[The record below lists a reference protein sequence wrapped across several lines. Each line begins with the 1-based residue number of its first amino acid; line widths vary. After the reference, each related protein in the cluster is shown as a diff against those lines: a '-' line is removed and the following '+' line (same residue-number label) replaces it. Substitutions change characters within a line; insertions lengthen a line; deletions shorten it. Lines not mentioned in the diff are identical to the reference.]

1 MEETAIASH
10 DRDGSGERK
19 RRLLSELPGLR
30 RELSGVREAVPLAP
44 YCAYGVGGPA
54 ELLFEAP
61 TTAELRSAVVAGR
74 QSGLPVTV
82 LGQATNVLI
91 ADGGLPGLTV
101 LARNAAV
108 DVRDEVLTCDAG
120 AVLSSVVTNL
130 AERGLAGLEFAGNI
144 PGSVGG
150 AVVGNAG
157 AYGRAVADALVS
169 AELLV
174 GEKVR
179 SFTPVDL
186 RMGYRTSLLKDPAGV
201 GRAGVP
207 GRASEPAGTEHGG
220 LQSADPAGAP
230 NAGRGP
236 GDLAGAC
243 VLRAVFSLASGSS
256 SALLAEIARDAE
268 LRRSKHPLEY
278 ASCGSY
284 FRNPSSDRPAA
295 LLIEQAGLKGFRVG
309 LAEVSQRHAN
319 FLVAL
324 KGAAAA
330 DILALAEEVKRRVF
344 EQSGV
349 QLVEEVVHL
358 GFSAEA

>member
-1 MEETAIASH
+1 M
-10 DRDGSGERK
+10 
-19 RRLLSELPGLR
+19 
-30 RELSGVREAVPLAP
+30 PLAP

-54 ELLFEAP
+54 ELLFEAT
-61 TTAELRSAVVAGR
+61 TTACLRGAVVAGR

-91 ADGGLPGLTV
+91 ADGGLLGLVV
-101 LARNAAV
+101 LARNSAS
-108 DVRDEVLTCDAG
+108 DVRDEVLTCEAG
-120 AVLSSVVTNL
+120 AVLSPVVTSL

-157 AYGRAVADALVS
+157 AYGRAVADALIT

-174 GEKVR
+174 GADIR
-179 SFTPVDL
+179 SFIAADL
-186 RMGYRTSLLKDPAGV
+186 RMGYRTSVLKDPAG
-201 GRAGVP
+201 AGLP
-207 GRASEPAGTEHGG
+207 DAGPSAGPA
-220 LQSADPAGAP
+220 L
-230 NAGRGP
+230 

-243 VLRAVFSLASGSS
+243 VLRATFALSSGSS
-256 SALLAEIARDAE
+256 SALREEIARDAE
-268 LRRSKHPLEY
+268 LRRGKHPLEY

-309 LAEVSQRHAN
+309 LAEVSRRHAN

-324 KGAAAA
+324 KGARAS
-330 DILALAEEVKRRVF
+330 DILTLAEEVKRRVL
-344 EQSGV
+344 EHSGV
-349 QLVEEVVHL
+349 QLVEEVVRL
-358 GFSAEA
+358 GFASEA